1 MIRNYFKISFRNL
14 IKGGWY
20 SALNIGGLAVVLAVS
35 LLLFWWVKDELSF
48 DNFHSDNERIYRINS
63 HFGVKLNESTFSDTP
78 APVAVLAKKS
88 VPGVEAVLRIAD
100 YDHGDF
106 RVGDKI
112 IAEKGRMAYSDE
124 NLLTFFDGLTVLHG
138 DPKNP
143 FPTPVS
149 VLITRKLAE
158 KFFGSS
164 NVIGKIFTNVDD
176 NQTFSV
182 GAVIADNPDNAS
194 LRYQMYIPMQALK
207 QSYKVQYNQQSMDDN
222 WDDFG
227 FESYVKLGVNTDPV
241 EVEKQ
246 LTLTQNAARKTGE
259 EVADYRLQPLRKLH
273 LYSPDGKSSGMRQV
287 KIFGLTAL
295 LLLAIG
301 SINYVNLTTARATRR
316 NKEVGIRKAV
326 GAKSRQLAGQLLVES
341 VITLSLS
348 LVTALI
354 LIQILLPF
362 YKNITGKTGHFSLLD
377 FQSWVM
383 LFGTLILT
391 FLLAGIYPAVL
402 ISGYNPVNALR
413 GRSGR
418 RSSVGLRKGL
428 VVAQFVLTT
437 VLISS
442 TFIIGRQLNYIR
454 QRDSGFNREH
464 VFSFDGKKSSALL
477 KQTLLTQS
485 GIKNVS
491 TSSDTPIDVSHGTTT
506 VAWDGSNNNQGLIF
520 VHMSIDSAFIPNF
533 GIRIV
538 EGKNFDGSPSDSAHF
553 ILNEMALKLSGIK
566 NPVGRRFKFER
577 TEGTI
582 IGVVKDFNIASAHE
596 RIRPLI
602 LYSIPAKNDM
612 VHVQTTAILAESAV
626 AAVEKIWKKYN
637 PQTAFAY
644 TFLSESY
651 DKQYRGEQQTQQLF
665 SFFAATAIMISCLG
679 LLGLVGFTAE
689 QRTKEIGIRKVL
701 GAGVFGITALLSMDF
716 LKLVLFA
723 IFIAIPIS
731 WISMENWLANFA
743 FKVSIE
749 WWVFVVTGV
758 MTVMTALLSI
768 SYQAIKA
775 ALMNPVKSLKSE

>member
-63 HFGVKLNESTFSDTP
+63 HFGVKLNENTFSDTP

-88 VPGVEAVLRIAD
+88 VPGVEAVVRIAD

-112 IAEKGRMAYSDE
+112 IAVKGRMAYSDE
-124 NLLTFFDGLTVLHG
+124 NLLSFFDGFTVLHG
-138 DPKNP
+138 DPENP
-143 FPTPVS
+143 FPTPAS
-149 VLITRKLAE
+149 VLITRELAE

-182 GAVIADNPDNAS
+182 GAVIADNPDNSS

-207 QSYKVQYNQQSMDDN
+207 QSYKVQSNQQSMDDN

-241 EVEKQ
+241 EAEKR
-246 LTLTQNAARKTGE
+246 LTLTQNVARKTGE
-259 EVADYRLQPLRKLH
+259 EVVDYRLQPLRELH
-273 LYSPDGKSSGMRQV
+273 LYSPDGKSSGMQQV
-287 KIFGLTAL
+287 KILGLTAL

-316 NKEVGIRKAV
+316 NKEVGIRKAI

-362 YKNITGKTGHFSLLD
+362 YKSITGKTDHFSLLD

-413 GRSGR
+413 GRSGN

-454 QRDSGFNREH
+454 QRDSGFNREY

-506 VAWDGSNNNQGLIF
+506 VAWDGSNNKQGLIF
-520 VHMSIDSAFIPNF
+520 VYMSIDSAFIPNF

-538 EGKNFDGSPSDSAHF
+538 EGKNFDGSSSDSAHF
-553 ILNEMALKLSGIK
+553 ILNEMALKQSGIK
-566 NPVGRRFKFER
+566 NPVGRRFKFEG

-602 LYSIPAKNDM
+602 LYSIPAKNNM
-612 VHVQTTAILAESAV
+612 VHVQTTALSAESAV
-626 AAVEKIWKKYN
+626 TAVEKIWKKYN

-679 LLGLVGFTAE
+679 LLGLVAFTAE

-723 IFIAIPIS
+723 IVIAIPIS

-749 WWVFVVTGV
+749 WWVFLVTGV
-758 MTVMTALLSI
+758 MTVLTALLSI